1 MEGIRSATTPARRH
15 NSSCGSGGGANT
27 EAGAAGL
34 GDDLVAAN
42 KWWRRSG
49 GRQREIGLGLDVL
62 VDLRRREGGGTG
74 AGDGW
79 RFLAVGFI

>member
-1 MEGIRSATTPARRH
+1 
-15 NSSCGSGGGANT
+15 
-27 EAGAAGL
+27 
-34 GDDLVAAN
+34 LVAAN
-42 KWWRRSG
+42 KWWRGSG
-49 GRQREIGLGLDVL
+49 VRRQEIGLGLDVL